1 MSNRLEKLAV
11 LGCDVTG
18 AMDRF
23 LNDEEFYFSCY
34 DKFMGDLGFVQLK
47 NDLNNHDIPA
57 AFDCAHALKGVIA
70 NLGLTSLYNVI
81 DEIVEPLRAG
91 TDEGLLSKYD
101 KLMEERE
108 KYLLV

>member
-1 MSNRLEKLAV
+1 MSNRLEKLAA

-57 AFDCAHALKGVIA
+57 SFDCAQALKGVIA